1 MKTDEK
7 TGEYAERI
15 TAALVA
21 AIEAAGPESHWA
33 LPWHNVAAGTMRP
46 KNPATGAEYTGANA
60 VGLWFTSQMLGAPNY
75 WATFKQWQTI
85 GATVRKGEHAA
96 ARALRPMQR
105 TMEDAATGDKITRTI
120 GFTSFAVFHAGQV
133 DGWEVPAPIELPAIE
148 LDTVADIEHAYSFVR
163 RCGARLNLVA
173 ASRAFYSPS
182 LDTVTLPTV
191 ELWKTADAAWST
203 ACHELTHWTGHESRL
218 AREFGKRFGDDAY
231 AVEELTA
238 ELGSAFVLAAI
249 GRHAEPRDD
258 HAQYLAS
265 WLRVLK
271 SDPTALF
278 AVAAKSEKATQHIL
292 SLVDME
298 PARPRELV
306 AA

>member
-1 MKTDEK
+1 MKMDDR

-21 AIEAAGPESHWA
+21 AIEACDESTGWT
-33 LPWHNVAAGTMRP
+33 LPWHNVPAGTMRP

-60 VGLWFTSQMLGAPNY
+60 VGLWLTSQMLGAPNY

-105 TMEDAATGDKITRTI
+105 SFEDAATGDKVTRTV

-133 DGWEVPAPIELPAIE
+133 DGYEVPAPAELPAVE
-148 LDTVADIEHAYSFVR
+148 LDTAADIEHAYSFVR

-182 LDTVTLPTV
+182 LDAVTLPTV
-191 ELWKTADAAWST
+191 ELWKNADAAWST
-203 ACHELTHWTGHESRL
+203 ACHELTHWTGHADRL

-231 AVEELTA
+231 AAEELTA
-238 ELGSAFVLAAI
+238 ELGSAFILAAI
-249 GRHAEPRDD
+249 GRHAEPRAD

-265 WLRVLK
+265 WLRVLRA
-271 SDPTALF
+271 DPTALF
-278 AVAAKSEKATQHIL
+278 AVAAKSEKATQHVL
-292 SLVDME
+292 GLVDIA
-298 PARPRELV
+298 PTREQV